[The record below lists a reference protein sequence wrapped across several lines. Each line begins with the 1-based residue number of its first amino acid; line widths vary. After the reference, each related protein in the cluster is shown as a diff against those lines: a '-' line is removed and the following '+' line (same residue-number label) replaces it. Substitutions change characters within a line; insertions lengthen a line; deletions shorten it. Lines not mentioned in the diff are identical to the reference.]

1 MTNVVDVDRQSRTVW
16 LILTI
21 LGVLLA
27 VVGWVRWAF

>member
-1 MTNVVDVDRQSRTVW
+1 MANVVDVDRSSRTVW

-21 LGVLLA
+21 LGVFLA